1 MKKALGL
8 VETIGLSNTILVA
21 DTMVKTANVQIIN
34 IENTKGLGYM
44 TIKILGDVGAVYAAV
59 NSGRKI
65 AIENNSF
72 VATKVI
78 PRPSDY
84 IEETFCQSEKEK
96 IKPRSKDKK
105 DIKEKKISKAMTNID
120 SKNKISENVNIV
132 ENKEKIDKEKVD
144 IKNKEVRLEEKK
156 VNVEEKKIDI
166 QDKKVGLEEDKIN
179 SEIEEEKINKENLNI
194 DNSGLEEKKA
204 EKSSRKKK
212 ELKKD
217 NS

>member
-44 TIKILGDVGAVYAAV
+44 TIKILGDVGAVNAAV

-84 IEETFCQSEKEK
+84 IEETFCQPEKEK

-120 SKNKISENVNIV
+120 GKKQISENINIV
-132 ENKEKIDKEKVD
+132 ENKEKVD
-144 IKNKEVRLEEKK
+144 IENKEVRLEEKK
-156 VNVEEKKIDI
+156 VNVENKKVDLENKKVELEKEKID
-166 QDKKVGLEEDKIN
+166 
-179 SEIEEEKINKENLNI
+179 SEIEEEKINKENLII
-194 DNSGLEEKKA
+194 DNSDLEEKKA

>member
-44 TIKILGDVGAVYAAV
+44 TIKILGDVGAVNAAV

-84 IEETFCQSEKEK
+84 IKDTFCQPKKEK
-96 IKPRSKDKK
+96 IKSKSKEKK
-105 DIKEKKISKAMTNID
+105 AIKEKKISKSMTNID
-120 SKNKISENVNIV
+120 GEKQISKKINIV
-132 ENKEKIDKEKVD
+132 ENKEKVD
-144 IKNKEVRLEEKK
+144 IENKEVRLEEKK
-156 VNVEEKKIDI
+156 VNVENKEVDVENKKVELEKEKID
-166 QDKKVGLEEDKIN
+166 
-179 SEIEEEKINKENLNI
+179 SEIEEEKINKENLII
-194 DNSGLEEKKA
+194 DNSDLEEKK
-204 EKSSRKKK
+204 
-212 ELKKD
+212 LKKIVEKRR
-217 NS
+217 N